1 MKNRRNPVSTNVGR
15 RIKEAR
21 KSLRMSGGQLAQ
33 LTGLTQQQVS
43 RYESG
48 KTSMTID
55 TVVMIAHTLNVSLNG
70 LLSDYLTSPEYD
82 NCAILLNYCNIRK

>member
-1 MKNRRNPVSTNVGR
+1 MMKNNPVSTNVGR
-15 RIKEAR
+15 RIKDAR

-33 LTGLTQQQVS
+33 LTGLSQQQVS

-55 TVVMIAHTLNVSLNG
+55 TVVMIAHALDISLSKI
-70 LLSDYLTSPEYD
+70 LSDYLPAPE
-82 NCAILLNYCNIRK
+82 NEHELILANYRSKSS